1 MNSVEMRNF
10 ILNADEKYERTI
22 AYDYAYANVYKSRA
36 KKTATPCANKQQRQ
50 NICKTGKEVLQT
62 FVNNN
67 PARKEK
73 ARLAQRRAEEKKKRE
88 IKRNQA
94 RENRMAQKEACD
106 DS

>member
-22 AYDYAYANVYKSRA
+22 AYAYANKYKSRA
-36 KKTATPCANKQQRQ
+36 KKSAKPCANKQQRQ

-67 PARKEK
+67 QVRKEK
-73 ARLAQRRAEEKKKRE
+73 ARLAQRRAEEKKQRE
-88 IKRNQA
+88 IKRNRS